1 MTTLGQPP
9 LVRFRHVFKVYRVAD
24 TGVVALGGVDL
35 DVREADFVAVVGPS
49 GSGKSTILN
58 LIGALDR
65 ATAGVVEVDG
75 RDLGRLD
82 ERELIVHRRDHVG
95 FVWQGTARNLVPYL
109 DVLGNVRLPAVASGS
124 TIRAGR
130 RAAMEL
136 LDLVGIA
143 ERAGHRPGQ
152 LSGGEQQRVAVAVAL
167 ANAPRILLADE
178 PTAELDSASA
188 ARVLEAL
195 RAANR
200 ELGITIVMVTHDL
213 VAARQARRRVRLRD
227 GKLVIEGVPAD
238 PVAPDGRLRLP
249 NEATD
254 ALRGGGLEV
263 EVREDGEVRIRRREG
278 GGADHEG

>member
-9 LVRFRHVFKVYRVAD
+9 LVRLRHVFKVYRVAD

-35 DVREADFVAVVGPS
+35 DVRESDFVAIVGPS

-58 LIGALDR
+58 LIGALDQV
-65 ATAGVVEVDG
+65 TAGVVEVDG

-82 ERELIVHRRDHVG
+82 EAELTTHRRDHVG

-109 DVLGNVRLPAVASGS
+109 DVLGNVRLPAIASGS

-136 LDLVGIA
+136 LDLVGLA
-143 ERAGHRPGQ
+143 DRSGHRPAQ

-188 ARVLEAL
+188 ARVLEAF

-227 GKLVIEGVPAD
+227 GQLVVEGMPAE

-254 ALRGGGLEV
+254 ALRGSGLEV
-263 EVREDGEVRIRRREG
+263 EVRDDGEVRIRRHERG
-278 GGADHEG
+278 GTDDER

>member
-1 MTTLGQPP
+1 
-9 LVRFRHVFKVYRVAD
+9 
-24 TGVVALGGVDL
+24 
-35 DVREADFVAVVGPS
+35 
-49 GSGKSTILN
+49 
-58 LIGALDR
+58 
-65 ATAGVVEVDG
+65 
-75 RDLGRLD
+75 
-82 ERELIVHRRDHVG
+82 
-95 FVWQGTARNLVPYL
+95 
-109 DVLGNVRLPAVASGS
+109 
-124 TIRAGR
+124 
-130 RAAMEL
+130 MEL

-238 PVAPDGRLRLP
+238 PVAPDGRIRLP